1 MSVSMVWNEINHIIT
16 LTYTAEW
23 TWYEARR
30 CYDQI
35 LQILNTHTQLIT
47 VISDLTQTS
56 FFPSVGFIDLIK
68 HYNERFERLAVRAPV
83 LLIVVL
89 RPNTLEHM
97 LNAAFKLY
105 NSPRVHCVFVHSL
118 EDAQACI
125 QQHH

>member
-1 MSVSMVWNEINHIIT
+1 MVWDEINRIIT
-16 LTYTAEW
+16 LTYTGEW

-35 LQILNTHTQLIT
+35 IQLLTTHNQVIT

-68 HYNERFERLAVRAPV
+68 HYNQQFERFTLCPPV

-89 RPNTLEHM
+89 RANSLESM
-97 LNAAFKLY
+97 LNAAFRLY
-105 NSPRVHCVFVHSL
+105 NSSKVHCVFVHNL
-118 EDAQACI
+118 ADAYQCI
-125 QQHH
+125 QQRH